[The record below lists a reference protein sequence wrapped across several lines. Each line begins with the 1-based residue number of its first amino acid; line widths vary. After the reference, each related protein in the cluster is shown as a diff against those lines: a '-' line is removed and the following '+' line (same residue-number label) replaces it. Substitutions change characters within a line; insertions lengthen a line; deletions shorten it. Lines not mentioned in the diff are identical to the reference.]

1 MAQKIKVMMV
11 DDEERFRKT
20 ASTLLTKKG
29 FDTTFAGSGEEA
41 LKLLGTTPC
50 DVVILDVQM
59 AGMDGHETLAEIKR
73 MSPETQ
79 VIMLTGH
86 GTPDSA
92 EKSRKLIAFDY
103 LAKPCDIDILAAKIN
118 EAYAVAHTQAARTEK
133 KVKDIMTA
141 VDNYT
146 TVSVDTTVREA
157 VNKLMASLTG
167 LASGNM
173 IREAGHRS
181 LIVFDKAG
189 NYAGLLRVKDLI
201 REVRPKYLAILE
213 SSKAD
218 SVRFSHVFT
227 DGWDGL
233 FTIQM
238 KALAQKRIGEL
249 TLDSPPMIDENANLM
264 EVADLL
270 FKTQR
275 TRLIV
280 TSGKKVVGILREQDL
295 FFEIVSIVTA

>member
-1 MAQKIKVMMV
+1 MTQKIKVMLV
-11 DDEERFRKT
+11 DDEDRFRKT
-20 ASTLLTKKG
+20 ASMLLTKKG
-29 FDTTFAGSGEEA
+29 FDTTIAGSGEEA
-41 LKLLGTTPC
+41 IQIIRKTPY
-50 DVVILDVQM
+50 DVVVLDVKM
-59 AGMDGHETLAEIKR
+59 EGMDGHAALSEIKTI
-73 MSPETQ
+73 SPQTQ

-86 GTPDSA
+86 GTSDSA
-92 EKSRKLIAFDY
+92 ASSRKLAAFDY

-118 EAYAVAHTQAARTEK
+118 EAYAVVHTDAARTEK
-133 KVKDIMTA
+133 KVKDIMTQ
-141 VDNYT
+141 VGDYT
-146 TVSVDTTVREA
+146 SVTVDTTIREA
-157 VNKLMASLTG
+157 VDKLMDSLTQ

-181 LIVFDKAG
+181 LIVFDKDK

-201 REVRPKYLAILE
+201 REVRPAYLSVLE

-227 DGWDGL
+227 GGWDGL

-238 KALAQKRIGEL
+238 RALADKKIGEL
-249 TLDSPPMIDENANLM
+249 SLDSPPMIDEDANLM

-295 FFEIVSIVTA
+295 FFEIVSIVTR

>member
-1 MAQKIKVMMV
+1 MV
-11 DDEERFRKT
+11 
-20 ASTLLTKKG
+20 
-29 FDTTFAGSGEEA
+29 
-41 LKLLGTTPC
+41 
-50 DVVILDVQM
+50 VLDIQM
-59 AGMDGHETLAEIKR
+59 AGMDGHETLAEIKKIA
-73 MSPETQ
+73 PATQ

-86 GTPDSA
+86 GTQDSA
-92 EKSRKLIAFDY
+92 ANSRKLDAFDY

-118 EAYAVAHTQAARTEK
+118 EAYAVVHTHAAKTEK
-133 KVKDIMTA
+133 KVRDIMTA

-146 TVSVDTTVREA
+146 TVTVDTTVREA
-157 VNKLMASLTG
+157 VDKLMESLSR

-181 LIVFDKAG
+181 LIVFDRDG

-201 REVRPKYLAILE
+201 REVRPAYLSVPE

-238 KALAQKRIGEL
+238 RTLAEKKISEL
-249 TLDSPPMIDENANLM
+249 TLDSPPMIDEDANLM

-270 FKTQR
+270 FKTLR
-275 TRLIV
+275 SRLIV
-280 TSGKKVVGILREQDL
+280 TSGQKVVGILREQDL
-295 FFEIVSIVTA
+295 FFEIVSIVSR